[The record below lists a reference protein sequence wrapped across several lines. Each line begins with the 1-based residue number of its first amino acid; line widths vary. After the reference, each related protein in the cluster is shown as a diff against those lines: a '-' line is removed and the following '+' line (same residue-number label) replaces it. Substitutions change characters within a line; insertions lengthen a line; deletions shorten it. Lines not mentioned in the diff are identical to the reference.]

1 MQKKIIQV
9 IAWILTFQVVSYFL
23 AIITR
28 SNMEP
33 WYDGLNKS
41 ILTPPPIV
49 FPIAWF
55 MLYIMLALSG
65 WFLWQRR
72 KEPLAQKAFVIYVA
86 QVAMNWAWT
95 PLFFY
100 FHLIG
105 LSFFWIVVMLILTL
119 ILIYLTKKNF
129 KCSSIMLLPYVVW
142 LVFAAYLNGAI
153 WILNG

>member
-1 MQKKIIQV
+1 
-9 IAWILTFQVVSYFL
+9 
-23 AIITR
+23 
-28 SNMEP
+28 
-33 WYDGLNKS
+33 
-41 ILTPPPIV
+41 
-49 FPIAWF
+49 